1 MSNQQPH
8 TTISE
13 DILRNEIKKEYV
25 NVALY
30 PDKGYHLPV
39 KFIAVLVN

>member
-1 MSNQQPH
+1 MSNQSPH
-8 TTISE
+8 TSISNNV
-13 DILRNEIKKEYV
+13 LREEIKKEYR

-30 PDKGYHLPV
+30 PNKGYHLPM